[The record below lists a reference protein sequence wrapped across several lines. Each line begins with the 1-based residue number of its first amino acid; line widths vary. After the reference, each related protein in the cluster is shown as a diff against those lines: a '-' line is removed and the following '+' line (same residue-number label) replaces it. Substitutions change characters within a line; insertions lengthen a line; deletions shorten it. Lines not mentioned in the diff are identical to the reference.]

1 METAILAAE
10 DEVARIEKLFADPQ
24 FFIEHGANFAKHEA
38 ELRLARD
45 TVARLY
51 TRWEELSTIARL
63 AT

>member
-1 METAILAAE
+1 MEVAILAAE
-10 DEVARIEKLFADPQ
+10 GEVVRIEGLFADPQ
-24 FFIEHGANFAKHEA
+24 FLLEHGADFAKHEV

-51 TRWEELSTIARL
+51 NRWEELSTIARS